1 MTWGENQQDQNVV
14 LRLCIVYV
22 LVDQICW
29 SFPVDHCEIGYKN
42 ENDDDDNIA
51 ATDDAFEITSKW
63 RIHSINQENLWS
75 PFFIFLQKTIHE
87 SSYLHIHHNN
97 FFKERLLMKASNFQL
112 WKLIIYFIVK

>member
-1 MTWGENQQDQNVV
+1 MSLYLVSLIFKSMVQKWLSQSMTWGENQQDQNIV

-75 PFFIFLQKTIHE
+75 PFFIFLQKAIHE
-87 SSYLHIHHNN
+87 SLFAY
-97 FFKERLLMKASNFQL
+97 AS
-112 WKLIIYFIVK
+112 

>member
-1 MTWGENQQDQNVV
+1 MAKPVNDMRRKPAGPECSTTV

-75 PFFIFLQKTIHE
+75 PFFIFLQKTFHE
-87 SSYLHIHHNN
+87 SS
-97 FFKERLLMKASNFQL
+97 
-112 WKLIIYFIVK
+112 